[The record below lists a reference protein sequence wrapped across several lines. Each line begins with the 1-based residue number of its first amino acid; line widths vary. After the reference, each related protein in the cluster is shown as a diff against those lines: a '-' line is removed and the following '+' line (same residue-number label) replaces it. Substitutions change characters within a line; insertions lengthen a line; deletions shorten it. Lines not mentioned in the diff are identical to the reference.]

1 MADKIEMSLD
11 EIIKSSKIGFRGGRG
26 GQRNARGRGGFGG
39 GNQRRPVS
47 GGAVLKGRNRGAPQ
61 KQRFARV
68 RRYNRLNYD
77 EIPDHT
83 FYFVYLRKQNGCRF
97 SLEYE

>member
-11 EIIKSSKIGFRGGRG
+11 DIIKSSKIGFRGGRG

-39 GNQRRPVS
+39 NQRRPVN

-61 KQRFARV
+61 KQRFSRV
-68 RRYNRLNYD
+68 RRSNRLNYD
-77 EIPDHT
+77 EISRYKIQ
-83 FYFVYLRKQNGCRF
+83 FF
-97 SLEYE
+97 STT